1 VRVCSGCV
9 TRSLLWLT
17 AGRVAVQDTAGS
29 ERFEAMSR
37 IYYRDAKAAVI
48 CFGGSRGRC
57 RRGRHRG

>member
-1 VRVCSGCV
+1 V